1 MLVSPHSADGDA
13 RESGASRPNQ
23 DIVLRAALR
32 SALESVR
39 SVCDELFAQLASARR
54 ESIAE
59 AAAASERI
67 VGIQA
72 EAELA
77 VQRARLEVGVE
88 AIEAGREVER
98 LRNQMK
104 RHEVDEVHRRLL
116 EEKQK
121 HARLIEAVRSMGTN
135 RVFWSVPAAAELD
148 TEHGEPAR
156 LVCE

>member
-1 MLVSPHSADGDA
+1 MLVSPHLADGDA

-39 SVCDELFAQLASARR
+39 SVCDELFAQLASARC

-67 VGIQA
+67 AGIQA

-77 VQRARLEVGVE
+77 VQRARLEV
-88 AIEAGREVER
+88 
-98 LRNQMK
+98 
-104 RHEVDEVHRRLL
+104 
-116 EEKQK
+116 
-121 HARLIEAVRSMGTN
+121 AVRSMGTN
-135 RVFWSVPAAAELD
+135 RVFWTVPAAAELD